1 MEGEPL
7 VSRPLRSV
15 RLPGTLEESGLSVKP
30 SYYTLCTHSLLY
42 LHLCTPMYTYVH
54 LCTPMYTYVDP
65 SYMHIQPYTHLTHL

>member
-1 MEGEPL
+1 MEEDMEGEPL

-30 SYYTLCTHSLLY
+30 SYYTLCTHSLPY
-42 LHLCTPMYTYVH
+42 LHLCS
-54 LCTPMYTYVDP
+54 PMYTYVDP